1 MADGGSTTT
10 SESNPLTILQEL
22 TGYGNPFGTTGSS
35 ASTPFWQRLS
45 PGVMRGHGAGTYAKG
60 GQTQAPNEGPPVV
73 GGLSGP
79 GAGQADDIPA
89 QLSHGEYVMDADVV
103 SALGDGNNEAGANKL
118 DSFREAIR
126 AHKRSA
132 PNDKIPPKAKPLGAY
147 LPKR

>member
-1 MADGGSTTT
+1 
-10 SESNPLTILQEL
+10 
-22 TGYGNPFGTTGSS
+22 
-35 ASTPFWQRLS
+35 
-45 PGVMRGHGAGTYAKG
+45 MRGHGAGTYAKG